1 MLLLTSRFSLSF
13 SALPNLSSH
22 LPIRNSPGVY
32 GQSLLSTCGMYRSPF
47 HSTVTQDTSVVFS
60 HSVQSPWEKLVRT
73 TCTGPLSKWRSV
85 ASARFIDLRRSCS
98 YCSWVLLGNFAVSI
112 TATRGP
118 GSYLY
123 RLNGGVDGSQFG
135 SNWARTNWSSIME
148 GAPHQ
153 AFNRHRL
160 QKLAISLRYSII
172 IPCRRADCFSL
183 ELGLALW

>member
-1 MLLLTSRFSLSF
+1 MWLLISRFSLSF

-22 LPIRNSPGVY
+22 LPTRNSPGVH
-32 GQSLLSTCGMYRSPF
+32 GEALLSPCGMYRSPF
-47 HSTVTQDTSVVFS
+47 HSTVTQDKSVVFS
-60 HSVQSPWEKLVRT
+60 HSDHSSREKSVRI
-73 TCTGPLSKWRSV
+73 TCTGPLSSCRTV
-85 ASARFIDLRRSCS
+85 ASARFIDLRRSRS
-98 YCSWVLLGNFAVSI
+98 YCSWVLLGNFAVRI

-123 RLNGGVDGSQFG
+123 MLNGGVEGSQFG
-135 SNWARTNWSSIME
+135 SNWARTNWSSITE

-153 AFNRHRL
+153 AFNRHRA

-172 IPCRRADCFSL
+172 MPCRRADCFSL